1 MHTVWRTG
9 SQAKMSRILQVP
21 GIHPGKTEDKLIHM
35 DAYSRMDESQKLGK
49 EPDIKDHLLYD
60 FIHRRV

>member
-1 MHTVWRTG
+1 
-9 SQAKMSRILQVP
+9 MSRILQVP